1 MKGYTLKAKTALGT
15 AKKVSGKIEV
25 LKGENE
31 ELLSFRNLQGSLK
44 GTILIIPAE
53 IPKSILEKARALGV
67 SGIVGKKIADEYL
80 TQLENELK
88 TSWLSF
94 SFALLIIEKGME
106 EILDKVEGK
115 MGTIEVKE
123 KKLVISNKLT

>member
-44 GTILIIPAE
+44 GKILIIPAE

-80 TQLENELK
+80 TQLKNELK

>member
-44 GTILIIPAE
+44 GKILIIPAE

-88 TSWLSF
+88 TSWLPA
-94 SFALLIIEKGME
+94 SFALLIIEEGME
-106 EILDKVEGK
+106 EILDKIEGK
-115 MGTIEVKE
+115 TGTIEVKE
-123 KKLVISNKLT
+123 KRLIINGQ

>member
-15 AKKVSGKIEV
+15 AKKVSGKIEI
-25 LKGENE
+25 LKGKNE

-44 GTILIIPAE
+44 GKILIIPAE

-94 SFALLIIEKGME
+94 SFALLIIEEGLE

-115 MGTIEVKE
+115 TGTIEVKE
-123 KKLVISNKLT
+123 KRLIIV

>member
-15 AKKVSGKIEV
+15 AKKVSGKIEI
-25 LKGENE
+25 LKGKNE

-44 GTILIIPAE
+44 GKILIIPAE

-94 SFALLIIEKGME
+94 SFALLIIEEGME

-115 MGTIEVKE
+115 TGTIEVKE
-123 KKLVISNKLT
+123 KRLIIV

>member
-80 TQLENELK
+80 TQLKNELK

>member
-44 GTILIIPAE
+44 GKILIIPAE

-80 TQLENELK
+80 TQLKNALK